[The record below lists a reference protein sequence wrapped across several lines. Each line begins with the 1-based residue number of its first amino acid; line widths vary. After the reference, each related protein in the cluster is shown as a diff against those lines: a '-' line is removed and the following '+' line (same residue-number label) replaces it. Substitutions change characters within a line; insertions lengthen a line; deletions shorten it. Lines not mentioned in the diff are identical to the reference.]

1 MNKMLKK
8 RAAADSVIEH
18 KICGCLRGHIE
29 RGKKVLLDKKR
40 PYIQIPYEDKFFS
53 RTPRLKDRVL
63 PGQKVFDQPNAT
75 DFVIHNIA
83 PNPQI
88 SGWHTRRQA
97 VLMVSWL
104 CGSIYRPSL
113 SNYVLVL

>member
-1 MNKMLKK
+1 MNKMLEK
-8 RAAADSVIEH
+8 RAATDSVIEH
-18 KICGCLRGHIE
+18 KICGYLCGHIE
-29 RGKKVLLDKKR
+29 RGKKVLLDKKGL
-40 PYIQIPYEDKFFS
+40 YIQIPYENKFFS

-63 PGQKVFDQPNAT
+63 PGQRVFDQPNAT

-97 VLMVSWL
+97 TPIVPWL
-104 CGSIYRPSL
+104 YGSIYRPSL